1 MPLKNLKIMT
11 VQIEIDEDILAEVD
25 DAIKILEQNREDVF
39 REAFRDIARKKKREA
54 EVAKQY
60 REAYRKNPVQPDEF
74 DDWEE
79 VRHWED

>member
-1 MPLKNLKIMT
+1 MT
-11 VQIEIDEDILAEVD
+11 VQIEIDEKVLAELDEVID
-25 DAIKILEQNREDVF
+25 VLNKNREDVF
-39 REAFRDIARKKKREA
+39 RKAIIKITEEMQREA